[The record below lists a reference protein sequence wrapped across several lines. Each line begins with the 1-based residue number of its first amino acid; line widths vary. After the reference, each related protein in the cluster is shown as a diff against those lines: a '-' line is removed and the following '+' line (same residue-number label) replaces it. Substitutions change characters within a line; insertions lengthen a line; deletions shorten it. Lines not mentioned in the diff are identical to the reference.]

1 MSDPLPSDQQLAPRR
16 RRRGPRTRGNRVFLA
31 IMAGLATAAVILM
44 LDGLWA
50 GRQMFRGVA
59 SARSALG
66 EGAVAVVTGDPEA
79 AQPFFEDAGDD
90 AASAVDAAG
99 HPSIQLL
106 SRLPIVGDNIAAVQ
120 ALFEAR
126 YTSEELETL
135 AELLSRLPAPVG
147 GTRTITVQHTRVASL

>member
-1 MSDPLPSDQQLAPRR
+1 M
-16 RRRGPRTRGNRVFLA
+16 A

-120 ALFEAR
+120 AVA
-126 YTSEELETL
+126 
-135 AELLSRLPAPVG
+135 
-147 GTRTITVQHTRVASL
+147 VASGQTAEAGLAMVDAANTLG